1 MKLKL
6 KKLTI
11 ESMGISVLLATM
23 LTVCIA
29 SLSLIG
35 WGVLW
40 GVLVAVLYPVAEAGR
55 KFYQENKCRHMTEFV
70 ESFNTDVPFAPLFF
84 RKSVMSVNPEVSG
97 ITTTE
102 GNVYLSASDWKVK
115 K

>member
-23 LTVCIA
+23 LTVCVA
-29 SLSLIG
+29 FLSLMG

-55 KFYQENKCRHMTEFV
+55 KFYQENTCRHMTEFV
-70 ESFNTDVPFAPLFF
+70 EKLMEKTIEEEPISSINEDP
-84 RKSVMSVNPEVSG
+84 
-97 ITTTE
+97 
-102 GNVYLSASDWKVK
+102 YW
-115 K
+115 

>member
-23 LTVCIA
+23 LTVCVA
-29 SLSLIG
+29 FLSLMG

-40 GVLVAVLYPVAEAGR
+40 GVLVAVLYQV
-55 KFYQENKCRHMTEFV
+55 NKCRHMTEFV
-70 ESFNTDVPFAPLFF
+70 EKLMEKTIEEEPISSINEDP
-84 RKSVMSVNPEVSG
+84 
-97 ITTTE
+97 
-102 GNVYLSASDWKVK
+102 YW
-115 K
+115 

>member
-11 ESMGISVLLATM
+11 ESMGISLLLATI
-23 LTVCIA
+23 LTVFIA
-29 SLSLIG
+29 FLSIMG

-55 KFYQENKCRHMTEFV
+55 KFYQENKCHHMTEFF
-70 ESFNTDVPFAPLFF
+70 ETLLEKTIEEEKISSINDEP
-84 RKSVMSVNPEVSG
+84 
-97 ITTTE
+97 
-102 GNVYLSASDWKVK
+102 YW
-115 K
+115 